1 MLVGLSEAWRLAGQH
16 WVCAPVTVGLGGTVW
31 VQRLRERAQAEE
43 RRRDRR
49 IREEIE
55 AYARLDARVPPD
67 GDMSGLSRTVCELVV
82 EKSSFYRAAVLAR
95 DAERRLYVSG
105 SLGMDDATLAT
116 LHQWGEGVA
125 KEERKSGEGVGR
137 GDCNVGVRVG
147 TRSFAVVL
155 GAGETSVGSGRAIVF
170 PLRHSGGRMVGALV
184 VCADTMMRLP
194 RRVVFEA
201 VGPLESLAVKLGRS
215 MENAALAERLL
226 RTEKLAGLGLLAG
239 GVAHALN
246 NPLTAVLGFAE
257 LIAETT
263 EEPRVQE
270 DAATIVRE
278 ALRMRETVERL
289 LNFWRPSVQREEEVA
304 LPVLLRDLARVCEKK
319 LEERGVRLVMQV
331 GDDVPAVRGN
341 GDRLRQVMEHL
352 LNNAAQAI
360 AFSAN
365 NDKGLGGAIRVSVGH
380 DDRGVQVIVSDTGPG
395 FREPGRAFDPFY
407 TTREPGEGTGLGLS
421 ICYGIVREH
430 GGAISAFNLHPH
442 GAAVVV
448 ELPFGQKKIGEY
460 EAVVREVA

>member
-1 MLVGLSEAWRLAGQH
+1 MSVGLSEVWRLVGGH
-16 WVCAPVTVGLGGTVW
+16 WVCVPVTVGLGGAEW
-31 VQRLRERAQAEE
+31 LRRLRERVQAEE

-55 AYARLDARVPPD
+55 AYSRLDVRLAPD
-67 GDMSGLSRTVCELVV
+67 GDMSLLSKAVCELVV
-82 EKSSFYRAAVLAR
+82 DKSPFRRAAVLGR
-95 DAERRLYVSG
+95 DAEGRLYVAG
-105 SLGMDDATLAT
+105 SAGMDDATVAA
-116 LHQWGEGVA
+116 LHHWGERVVE
-125 KEERKSGEGVGR
+125 EERKGGEGARR
-137 GDCNVGVRVG
+137 GDGGVGVRVG

-155 GAGETSVGSGRAIVF
+155 GASERSAGCGRAIVF
-170 PLRHSGGRMVGALV
+170 PLRHSGGRMVGVLAV
-184 VCADTMMRLP
+184 GADTTMSLP

-201 VGPLESLAVKLGRS
+201 VGPLEALAVKLGRS
-215 MENAALAERLL
+215 LENAALAERLL

-289 LNFWRPSVQREEEVA
+289 LNFWRPSVQREEQVE
-304 LPVLLRDLARVCEKK
+304 LPVLLRELARDCEKK
-319 LEERGVRLVMQV
+319 LKERGVRLVIQV
-331 GDDVPAVRGN
+331 GDDVPSLRGN

-360 AFSAN
+360 ASSSRK
-365 NDKGLGGAIRVSVGH
+365 DRGLEAAIRISVGH
-380 DDRGVQVIVSDTGPG
+380 DDRRVQVIVSDTGPG
-395 FREPGRAFDPFY
+395 FREPRQAFDPFY

-430 GGAISAFNLHPH
+430 GGEISAFNLHPH

-448 ELPFGQKKIGEY
+448 ELPFGQKNISEY
-460 EAVVREVA
+460 ETVVREVA